1 MSIPDL
7 NENESFGAASHLRS
21 HWKLDP
27 ANEEDLE
34 EIVSLVGGRLSYLS
48 QVSIQSCQF
57 PITHPSFQVLRVS
70 KSKDMVDRAK
80 RLIATEKGWLL
91 SKIGASSLL

>member
-57 PITHPSFQVLRVS
+57 PNNTSEFPGLKSF
-70 KSKDMVDRAK
+70 KIK
-80 RLIATEKGWLL
+80 RYG
-91 SKIGASSLL
+91 